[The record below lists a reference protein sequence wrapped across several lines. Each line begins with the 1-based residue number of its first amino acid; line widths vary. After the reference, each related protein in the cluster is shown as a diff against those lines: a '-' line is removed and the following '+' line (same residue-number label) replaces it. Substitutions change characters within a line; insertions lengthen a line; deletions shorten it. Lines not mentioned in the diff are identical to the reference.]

1 MYLARILSS
10 EMSGLLGKRRH
21 NRQPSSPS
29 SGSSS
34 RSGRSSRRGHI
45 TPTQVIDDSLDID
58 ELDNGVTPAIVDLTQ
73 VDDTEVVDL
82 TSSDSPVVYLDSVS
96 DSRSRHRRAMRPSQ
110 RVNQLNNSVIEFS
123 SDDDSNDENEI
134 QVLPVINIGT
144 HTRRSDTPH
153 TASTSSES
161 TSSSGDPMSPKRVI
175 TCPICM
181 DDEKQIKANKRQ
193 LMSTVCGHIF
203 CNKCI
208 RGAVQTQHKCPTC
221 RKKLS
226 MRQFHPIFI

>member
-1 MYLARILSS
+1 MYLAKILSS

-29 SGSSS
+29 SGGNS
-34 RSGRSSRRGHI
+34 RYGNSSRRANRTTNQTI
-45 TPTQVIDDSLDID
+45 EEPVDID
-58 ELDNGVTPAIVDLTQ
+58 EIDDDPHPAIVDLTQ
-73 VDDTEVVDL
+73 VEDTEIVDL
-82 TSSDSPVVYLDSVS
+82 TSSDSPVVYLDNVS
-96 DSRSRHRRAMRPSQ
+96 DARRRHQRAMRPSQ
-110 RVNQLNNSVIEFS
+110 RVNQLHNSVIECS
-123 SDDDSNDENEI
+123 SDEDDSNDENDI
-134 QVLPVINIGT
+134 QVLPVLNIAT
-144 HTRRSDTPH
+144 HTKRSDNH
-153 TASTSSES
+153 AASTSTG
-161 TSSSGDPMSPKRVI
+161 TSSSSADALSPKRVI

-226 MRQFHPIFI
+226 MRQFHPIFL